1 MIEELKNLPDI
12 SFIDK
17 MTIEDVQSFL
27 ISKYEQKYAEL
38 SERDSYSLPKA
49 NIYRIILNAN
59 AELIYQALQYIDRAG
74 KQNMLKDTYGEYLDN
89 LAALKGVKRNPAQAA
104 TVTMRFA
111 LESARGSATG
121 IPAGTRVSDGGDVY
135 FSVPEYTEIP
145 PGAAFVDCKVK
156 CLAAGKSGN
165 GFAVG
170 EINVLVDPVM
180 YIDSVVNI
188 EESANGADVETDDA
202 LRKRVFYAPSAYSCA
217 GPIDA
222 YIYWVQSFSNN
233 IADISVTTEE
243 NTAIVDIRVLLENG
257 RLPDESFL
265 ESLLEYISADDKKPL
280 TDCVRVSA
288 PVPVEYSINFKYY
301 INQSDRARAAMI
313 QSAVIEA
320 VEKYK
325 QWQNGK
331 IGRDINPDK
340 LKEYVMAA
348 GAKRVEISAPIYSTI
363 SDDKVA
369 ILYDGGNKKEV
380 ILEFESGGI
389 DHASGIYTDSNES
402 NYIRTPAN
410 AAIRI
415 NQFNSLTI
423 TADKELVSKY
433 AVRIWFCDETGKQAI
448 DNSYSTHQ
456 LNLSST
462 FESSTY
468 DKNYF
473 GNFIRLEIHPRNAG
487 VDLIEEEAKSVLSIE
502 GQGMVSIE
510 YGGLEND

>member
-49 NIYRIILNAN
+49 SIYRIILNAN

-145 PGAAFVDCKVK
+145 PSAAFVDCKVK

-188 EESANGADVETDDA
+188 DESANGADVETDDA

-222 YIYWVQSFSNN
+222 YVYWVKSFSNN
-233 IADISVTTEE
+233 IADIGVITEE
-243 NTAIVDIRVLLENG
+243 STATVEIRVLLEDG
-257 RLPDESFL
+257 KLPDESFL
-265 ESLLEYISADDKKPL
+265 NSLLEYISADDKKPL
-280 TDCVRVSA
+280 TDLIRVSA
-288 PVPVEYSINFKYY
+288 PVPFEYSINFKYY
-301 INQSDRARAAMI
+301 INQSDKAKATMI
-313 QSAVIEA
+313 QSAVTNA
-320 VEKYK
+320 VEKYRK
-325 QWQNGK
+325 WQNEK

-340 LKEYVMAA
+340 LREYVMAA
-348 GAKRVEISAPIYSTI
+348 GAKRVEITSPVYSEI

-369 ILYDGGNKKEV
+369 
-380 ILEFESGGI
+380 
-389 DHASGIYTDSNES
+389 
-402 NYIRTPAN
+402 
-410 AAIRI
+410 
-415 NQFNSLTI
+415 SLTQN
-423 TADKELVSKY
+423 E
-433 AVRIWFCDETGKQAI
+433 
-448 DNSYSTHQ
+448 NSI
-456 LNLSST
+456 
-462 FESSTY
+462 
-468 DKNYF
+468 K
-473 GNFIRLEIHPRNAG
+473 
-487 VDLIEEEAKSVLSIE
+487 
-502 GQGMVSIE
+502 IE